1 MLACV
6 NPPLDGA
13 VVLLEH
19 VIQIWRRPMPAILG
33 QIAFGFELRD
43 GGRIRGV
50 AVGVD
55 HPRRG
60 MVRSAKR
67 FGEKAPGRGPVLL
80 GREKEIEGRVGG
92 IHRPIQVTPLAFHP
106 DVRQS
111 PCASCRW

>member
-1 MLACV
+1 MLAGV
-6 NPPLDGA
+6 DPPLDGA

-19 VIQIWRRPMPAILG
+19 VVQIGHWPMPAILG

-43 GGRIRGV
+43 GGLIRGV

-67 FGEKAPGRGPVLL
+67 LCEKAPGRGRVLL
-80 GREKEIEGRVGG
+80 GREKEVEGGAGG
-92 IHRPIQVTPLAFHP
+92 IHRAIKVTPLAFHP
-106 DVRQS
+106 V
-111 PCASCRW
+111 CRR